1 MTQGSGSGLGE
12 FRGHSPDDH
21 GRAHGAWI
29 ERNVP
34 SQSERSIRTPQEE

>member
-1 MTQGSGSGLGE
+1 MTQHSGNGPE
-12 FRGHSPDDH
+12 SPGAIH
-21 GRAHGAWI
+21 GMFTVGPKGTWI

>member
-1 MTQGSGSGLGE
+1 MTVG
-12 FRGHSPDDH
+12 PM
-21 GRAHGAWI
+21 GAWI